1 MDWNERTRAFVC
13 FGASVL
19 AHALVIVGLV
29 VRPPSG
35 PVAASGVIEARLE
48 GVPEASEEAQATVQP
63 PPDSPS
69 HAPRIVASARVA
81 DPPEPAE
88 RLPASEAAAAATAE
102 AVEADRDALRPE
114 FESVAAVDDTWYPAR
129 QLDVLPVALVEVE
142 PAYPEAA
149 AAASIGG
156 EVTLLLHVDEMG
168 RIRERSVVESDP
180 PGVFDHAALAAFRE
194 VLFQPA
200 LRDGRRVRSRVL
212 VTVSF
217 NPDSVEPDAPLSEP
231 ADPQ

>member
-48 GVPEASEEAQATVQP
+48 GVPGASEEAQARVQP
-63 PPDSPS
+63 PSDSPS
-69 HAPRIVASARVA
+69 PTPRIVASERVA
-81 DPPEPAE
+81 APPEPAE
-88 RLPASEAAAAATAE
+88 PPASEAAAAATAE

-114 FESVAAVDDTWYPAR
+114 LESVAAVDDTWYPAR

-180 PGVFDHAALAAFRE
+180 PGVFDQAALAAFRE

-200 LRDGRRVRSRVL
+200 LKDGRRVRSRVL

-217 NPDSVEPDAPLSEP
+217 NPDSIEPDAPLSEP
-231 ADPQ
+231 ADLQ